1 MAAREWLYIVQ
12 ESAFNTPIIA
22 ASQVVGGSTPN
33 AFYLRLDGSDTFTM
47 RPVPVMVAVPY
58 GGGYAIDAFRVSDKT
73 ELRGRIMTK
82 LYQGQFASFLLSWAG
97 VRCGPTSGSIT
108 SPWVTT
114 EPAGDLAS
122 CALVHAIQATTPTGT
137 TSFVMRGYTGV
148 KVEGYDFTVSEDQ
161 QIATL
166 SLDLSAS
173 TPAPAI
179 EGGSAP
185 AWFTTLT
192 APTDLQLPGPQASAG
207 CGGAPFVFTH
217 AGTGGGGTS
226 LVLGGGGSPITRVQF
241 QNLTISSKNVLMRR
255 FWANQFAQIMRFCGR
270 STTLQAQHFYNV
282 TPDDRINYEALTLM
296 TPATFQLY
304 ASASDVVTWNFNA
317 NSVLTAVTDQLALND
332 LFLQTFTLQ
341 NQYDAT
347 VGTGYA
353 QDYSLTLVPST
364 F

>member
-12 ESAFNTPIIA
+12 ESAFNTPIA
-22 ASQVVGGSTPN
+22 SGSQVVGGSTPN
-33 AFYLRLDGSDTFTM
+33 AFYLRLDQSDTFTM

-73 ELRGRIMTK
+73 ELRGRLSTK
-82 LYQGQFASFLLSWAG
+82 LYQGQFASFLMSWAG
-97 VRCGPTSGSIT
+97 VRINAGQTA
-108 SPWVTT
+108 PWTTT
-114 EPAGDLAS
+114 EPPGDLAS
-122 CALVHAIQATTPTGT
+122 FALVHAIQATTPSNA
-137 TSFVMRGYTGV
+137 TSFVMCGYTGV
-148 KVEGYDFTVSEDQ
+148 KVEGYNFTVSEDQ

-173 TPAPAI
+173 TPAPLI

-185 AWFTTLT
+185 AWFTSLV
-192 APTDLQLPGPQASAG
+192 APSDVQLPGPQASAG
-207 CGGAPFVFTH
+207 CGGAPYVFIH

-241 QNLTISSKNVLMRR
+241 QNITISSKNVLMRR
-255 FWANQFAQIMRFCGR
+255 FWANQYVQLKRFCGR
-270 STTLQAQHFYNV
+270 STTLSAQHFFNI
-282 TPDDRINYEALTLM
+282 TPDDRINYEALTAM

-304 ASASDVVTWNFNA
+304 ASASEVITWNFNT
-317 NSVLTAVTDQLALND
+317 NSVLTTVTDQLALSD

-341 NQYDAT
+341 SQYDAS
-347 VGTGYA
+347 VGGSGYA
-353 QDYSLTLVPST
+353 QDYSLTLLPST